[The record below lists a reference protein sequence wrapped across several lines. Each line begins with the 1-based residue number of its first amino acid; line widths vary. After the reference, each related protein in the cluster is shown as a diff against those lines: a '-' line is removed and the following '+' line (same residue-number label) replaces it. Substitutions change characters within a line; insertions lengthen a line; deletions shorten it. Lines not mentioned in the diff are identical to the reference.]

1 MKSFLFTITLS
12 SLFYCSSFELD
23 MDSNNNL
30 LKSLYSDLNW
40 EVMEFSND
48 SILISQK
55 EIVESNL
62 NAIKVEKIV
71 NIHPELFSNVI
82 MNVADYDSFLT
93 NAESF
98 KSEVIQFDKTG
109 LIGYQHIIVD
119 FPFIDDR
126 EYYFYMSTKPPSVEF
141 NNLIS
146 FWILIDPDKNKNSIK
161 KTEDLVYLSQGAGL
175 WKWEKNIE
183 SKSFKISYILT
194 MHPGGALPEF
204 LIEIINQ
211 NSIITLFR
219 DVINKT
225 VLENKNDQK
234 YD

>member
-1 MKSFLFTITLS
+1 MKSFLFTIIFS

-40 EVMEFSND
+40 EIMEFSND

-98 KSEVIQFDKTG
+98 KSKVIQFDKTG

-204 LIEIINQ
+204 LIEKINQ

-225 VLENKNDQK
+225 VSENKND
-234 YD
+234 